1 MAVSNLS
8 IRRFLLCFIGS
19 ICVCALIGIYIIAT
33 GNMGRIE
40 GQILGTTATFAGTA
54 LLALFSA
61 VPSARRLW
69 HPIGPAG
76 IAFVPIP
83 FLMTSYYIWRSSILG
98 RPTYDAEFEEWY
110 PKYLALAW
118 IVGVTLPIVGLHS
131 LARLKPGYAW
141 ARAAT
146 IGIGLMLDAILLI
159 SIFGE
164 IHSDEIGRI
173 LAILCILTVCGCVA
187 VPILHRVS
195 AIPLAERVHTAKLEL
210 QLTCPRCSTAQ
221 TLAAGGARCC
231 ACGLKITVEIE
242 EDTCRSCGYPLYKI
256 DSAVCPECGTPI
268 ATVGASPS
276 ADVAAEGPA

>member
-1 MAVSNLS
+1 MAVSNLT

-19 ICVCALIGIYIIAT
+19 ICACALIGIYIIAT

-40 GQILGTTATFAGTA
+40 GQILGTTAIFAGTA

-61 VPSARRLW
+61 MPAARRLW
-69 HPIGPAG
+69 HPIGPVG
-76 IAFVPIP
+76 IAFQPIP
-83 FLMTSYYIWRSSILG
+83 FLMSSYYIWRSSILG
-98 RPTYDAEFEEWY
+98 RSTYDPEFELWY
-110 PKYLALAW
+110 PNYLALAW
-118 IVGVTLPIVGLHS
+118 IVGVTLPIIGLHS

-141 ARAAT
+141 VRSVT
-146 IGIGLMLDAILLI
+146 IALGLVLDALLLI

-164 IHSDEIGRI
+164 IHNDEKGRI

-210 QLTCPRCSTAQ
+210 QLTCPRCSTSQ
-221 TLAAGGARCC
+221 TLAAGGAKCA

-268 ATVGASPS
+268 ATGSPTFPVS
-276 ADVAAEGPA
+276 ADAKGIA